1 MGRLRS
7 RLATNP
13 TERDILKNLAE
24 AERYLKRV
32 LDISRASRKD
42 KNLRLGRLSEIEQKV
57 QSALRLI
64 DNPPSI
70 TSTIDTQDPDLNPS
84 VREQKRKE
92 RLEKRE
98 KKRGSK

>member
-13 TERDILKNLAE
+13 VERDILKNLAE
-24 AERYLKRV
+24 AERYLLRV
-32 LDISRASRKD
+32 LDVARASRKD

-70 TSTIDTQDPDLNPS
+70 TSKIDTQDPDLNPK
-84 VREQKRKE
+84 VREQRRMS
-92 RLEKRE
+92 RLERRE
-98 KKRGSK
+98 KKRGNK